1 MSEIERIDEE
11 IGRLVR
17 SVRREVPAGWEEKAR
32 AAAVAEAGKRRERRI
47 VLRWALVPAAAAA
60 LLLAA
65 LVVPQA
71 VRRPAPV
78 PVALAEIRTEFEIPG
93 KDIKIVFFQKPD
105 FKLFQED

>member
-1 MSEIERIDEE
+1 MSERERIDEE

-17 SVRREVPAGWEEKAR
+17 SVRSEVPAGLEEKAR
-32 AAAVAEAGKRRERRI
+32 AAAIAEVGKRRERRL
-47 VLRWALVPAAAAA
+47 VLRWALVPTVAAA

-71 VRRPAPV
+71 VRKVAPAPI
-78 PVALAEIRTEFEIPG
+78 ALAEIRTEFEIPG

>member
-1 MSEIERIDEE
+1 MSDRERIDEE

-17 SVRREVPAGWEEKAR
+17 SVRSEVPAGLEEKAR
-32 AAAVAEAGKRRERRI
+32 AAALSDMRKRRERRL
-47 VLRWALVPAAAAA
+47 VLRWALVPTAVAA

-71 VRRPAPV
+71 VRRASV
-78 PVALAEIRTEFEIPG
+78 APVALAEIRTEFEIPG